1 MMRPLLVL
9 TTILALLVFA
19 TPVVLA
25 ADSNNFQIENP
36 IGARD
41 LDELIGKLT
50 DALRNLAIPV
60 GVVMIL
66 WGGFNYL
73 TAAGNPG
80 KIQKANKILLYTAI
94 GLAVVFIGGGFVDLI
109 KSIIG
114 ADNNGTQQIPVQQN
128 LNQLP

>member
-1 MMRPLLVL
+1 MKRLFALISILGILV
-9 TTILALLVFA
+9 IA
-19 TPVVLA
+19 TPAVLA
-25 ADSNNFQIENP
+25 APGDFKIENP
-36 IGARD
+36 LGSRD

-73 TAAGNPG
+73 TAAGNPT

-114 ADNNGTQQIPVQQN
+114 ASNNGVQQLPIQDRN
-128 LNQLP
+128 FNQLP

>member
-1 MMRPLLVL
+1 M
-9 TTILALLVFA
+9 A
-19 TPVVLA
+19 TPMAIA
-25 ADSNNFQIENP
+25 APGDFKIENP
-36 IGARD
+36 LGSRD

-73 TAAGNPG
+73 TAAGNPT

-94 GLAVVFIGGGFVDLI
+94 GLAIVFIGGGFVDLI

-114 ADNNGTQQIPVQQN
+114 ADTPT
-128 LNQLP
+128 P